1 MVTSYKDFEDRIFEK
16 VKSILRWELK
26 SDDIILKER
35 DIKKHLIKKLCVK
48 IWHTLRYFRIFA
60 FAEQ

>member
-35 DIKKHLIKKLCVK
+35 DIKKTSHKKAMCQDLTHFE
-48 IWHTLRYFRIFA
+48 IL
-60 FAEQ
+60 